1 MIQETVLSV
10 RELTVEFPTRKQTLR
25 ALDRV
30 SFDIRRGEILG
41 VVGESGAGKSMT
53 GSAVMGLLAPPGRI
67 TGGEIYLSG
76 DRIDHLSERD
86 WLRVRGCRIGMV
98 FQDPLTSLNPVYTI
112 GRHLIETIRVH
123 LKLDAAQARA
133 RAVALMSEVGI
144 ADAAIR
150 IDHYPHQFSG
160 GMRQRI
166 AIALALCA
174 EPELLIA
181 DEPTTALD
189 VSVQAQV
196 INVFRKVCR
205 ERGMAAM
212 LVTHDM
218 GVIAETADRVAIMY
232 AGRVIEQGPVQQII
246 EQPRHPYTKG
256 LMESIPSMTEKRSRL
271 SQIPGSMPRLSALP
285 TGCAFHPRCARADT
299 RCTEQ
304 QPQPQVDGD
313 NTVSCWLPHATHEL
327 R

>member
-1 MIQETVLSV
+1 MTTDTVLSV
-10 RELTVEFPTRKQTLR
+10 RDLTVEFPTRQQTLR
-25 ALDRV
+25 ALDHV

-41 VVGESGAGKSMT
+41 VIGESGAGKSMT
-53 GSAVMGLLAPPGRI
+53 GAAVIGLLTPPGRI
-67 TGGEIYLSG
+67 AGGEIYLSG
-76 DRIDHLSERD
+76 KRIDKLSERD
-86 WLRVRGCRIGMV
+86 WLRVRGARIGMV

-112 GRHLIETIRVH
+112 GRHLVETIRVH
-123 LKLDAAQARA
+123 LKVDAANARK
-133 RAVALMSEVGI
+133 RAIALMEEVDI
-144 ADAAIR
+144 ADAAVR

-196 INVFRKVCR
+196 LKVFRAVCR

-212 LVTHDM
+212 LITHDM

-232 AGRVIEQGPVQQII
+232 AGRVVEQGSVQQII

-256 LMESIPSMTEKRSRL
+256 LMGSIPSMVEKRNRL
-271 SQIPGSMPRLSALP
+271 LQIPGSMPRLAVMP
-285 TGCAFHPRCARADT
+285 PGCAFHPRCASAT
-299 RCTEQ
+299 AICAEQ
-304 QPQPQVDGD
+304 TPLPRVEGA
-313 NTVSCWLPHATHEL
+313 NTVSCWLPNTIES
-327 R
+327 